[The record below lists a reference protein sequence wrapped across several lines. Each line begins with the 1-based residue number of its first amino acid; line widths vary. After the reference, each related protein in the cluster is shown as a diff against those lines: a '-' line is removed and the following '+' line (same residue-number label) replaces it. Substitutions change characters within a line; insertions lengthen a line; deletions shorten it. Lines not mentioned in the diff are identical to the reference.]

1 MTKKEQREEIDKA
14 LVKFQ
19 GEITQ
24 FPDQWVLRDEETR
37 FYFNGLIYRSK
48 VRTKISNTFI
58 HSATAEGAS
67 KKRKP
72 FAYKARR
79 KKKTRE
85 IEFNKAKRFERLTT
99 L

>member
-1 MTKKEQREEIDKA
+1 MTKKEQREEINKD

-24 FPDQWVLRDEETR
+24 LPDQWVLRDEETR

-48 VRTKISNTFI
+48 VRTKIMYTFI

-67 KKRKP
+67 KKNKP
-72 FAYKARR
+72 FAHKAKW
-79 KKKTRE
+79 KKKIRE
-85 IEFNKAKRFERLTT
+85 IEFDKVKRFKRLTT